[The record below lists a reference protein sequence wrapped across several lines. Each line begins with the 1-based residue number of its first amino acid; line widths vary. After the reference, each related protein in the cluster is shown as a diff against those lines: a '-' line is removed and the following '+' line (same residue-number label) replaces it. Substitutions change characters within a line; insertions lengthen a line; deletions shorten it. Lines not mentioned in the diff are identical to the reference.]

1 MKYNQLKGI
10 KKMYRKG
17 DFHIH
22 STESDGELK
31 PGEIVLLAKER
42 RVDIIA
48 LTDHNTVSG
57 NKQAVNVGQI
67 HGVKVIPGIELST
80 RFKGNKVHILGYFT
94 DDKYQSDEFKFVL
107 NNLSTRKFKACQIY
121 FKGKLSFKS
130 EGGKIATSAGIDF
143 LHHYNAKVVLAHPT
157 LLDRS
162 VFEQII
168 NLNFDGIEA
177 KYYRNKDNETE
188 YFINVAKKKN
198 IIYTAGSDFHSLK
211 KVDLKHGTLG
221 QIYLENEEIDNF
233 LNILNLS

>member
-1 MKYNQLKGI
+1 
-10 KKMYRKG
+10 MYTKG

-42 RVDIIA
+42 KVDIIA
-48 LTDHNTVSG
+48 LTDHNTVNG
-57 NKQAVNVGQI
+57 NKQAVKVGRI

-80 RFKGNKVHILGYFT
+80 RFKGKKVHVLGYFT
-94 DDKYQSDEFKFVL
+94 DDKYQGDEFKMIL
-107 NNLSTRKFKACQIY
+107 NNLCTGKFKACQIH

-130 EGGKIATSAGIDF
+130 EGGKISTSAGIEF
-143 LHHYNAKVVLAHPT
+143 LHYYNAKVVLAHPT
-157 LLDRS
+157 LLNRRI
-162 VFEQII
+162 FEEII

-177 KYYRNKDNETE
+177 KYYRNKEDEAE
-188 YFINVAKKKN
+188 YFMNIAKEKN

-221 QIYLENEEIDNF
+221 QIYLEKEEIDNF
-233 LNILNLS
+233 LKILNYN